1 MDDRKII
8 PSSLELRLT
17 THEEFLFWKQK
28 WKNYEIVTKLKNQ
41 TDEYQIAMLQMCMD
55 DDGLKV
61 FNNELTT
68 DQKKTTKDTLDAL
81 ENFIKGEVN
90 ETMERHHF
98 NSRNQKEGETF
109 MEYLT
114 ELRQLMKSCNFCALC
129 EDNWLRDRIV
139 EGIINDQTRKRLL
152 AVQTL
157 DLKKAIQI
165 CKSEEASGKQ
175 LEILQAGREQH
186 VDRIA
191 VKPWATSGARE
202 NASHKGQDN
211 RERENKEMG
220 ARPKRPFRPGSEMAM
235 ECDFCLRAHRRGRFF
250 CPAFGKTCH
259 TCEKPNHFVGSK
271 FCTKK
276 AVEEIR
282 LEKNEEEIVHFDM
295 IRLENDDSEI
305 IHLDT
310 LTRGPRKR
318 EWKTKVSCS

>member
-17 THEEFLFWKQK
+17 THEGFLFWKQK

-98 NSRNQKEGETF
+98 NTRNQKEGETF

-139 EGIINDQTRKRLL
+139 EGIINDQTLFKS
-152 AVQTL
+152 AKA
-157 DLKKAIQI
+157 KK
-165 CKSEEASGKQ
+165 
-175 LEILQAGREQH
+175 H
-186 VDRIA
+186 
-191 VKPWATSGARE
+191 
-202 NASHKGQDN
+202 
-211 RERENKEMG
+211 
-220 ARPKRPFRPGSEMAM
+220 
-235 ECDFCLRAHRRGRFF
+235 
-250 CPAFGKTCH
+250 
-259 TCEKPNHFVGSK
+259 
-271 FCTKK
+271 
-276 AVEEIR
+276 
-282 LEKNEEEIVHFDM
+282 
-295 IRLENDDSEI
+295 LENN
-305 IHLDT
+305 
-310 LTRGPRKR
+310 
-318 EWKTKVSCS
+318 